1 MLKRRVLSSILR
13 LRRNNDDDDDD
24 DNGLTCAVDS
34 KSDHASMGGMK
45 VVNVSQ
51 HASTTPDCVI
61 FLIARRMY
69 LQPPSSLLLYMGRS
83 VAGTWGDQSYL

>member
-1 MLKRRVLSSILR
+1 VLSSILR

-51 HASTTPDCVI
+51 HATTTPDCVI
-61 FLIARRMY
+61 CHLIGSTSLFLLFA
-69 LQPPSSLLLYMGRS
+69 L
-83 VAGTWGDQSYL
+83 

>member
-1 MLKRRVLSSILR
+1 MSKRRVLSFILR

-24 DNGLTCAVDS
+24 DDGLRCALDN

-51 HASTTPDCVI
+51 HATTTLAPDCVI
-61 FLIARRMY
+61 
-69 LQPPSSLLLYMGRS
+69 
-83 VAGTWGDQSYL
+83 